1 MREHYQMLADKD
13 SKPHVYAIAAQARH
27 QPRPTPPPLPRS
39 GRAPTPHH
47 RHTTATPPPHHRHT
61 TAMPHGARRR
71 ELLTRA
77 ACLGRW
83 QAYHALCK
91 SSSSQSIVT
100 SGESGSGKTENTK
113 QAREY

>member
-27 QPRPTPPPLPRS
+27 LPPRPPRPRPRPPSPRAA
-39 GRAPTPHH
+39 GGCQP
-47 RHTTATPPPHHRHT
+47 TAT
-61 TAMPHGARRR
+61 PHGARRR

-77 ACLGRW
+77 ACMGRW

-113 QAREY
+113 QARNQHYPSSYS